1 MNEKDKK
8 PTHYTTG
15 ENGDA
20 VPVYPETAD
29 NTNETVEPKTDS
41 VPLYYITE
49 PSGEVKPVGVNQ
61 EFENE
66 AQEENEPE
74 KISVYD
80 ISETVDLAEN
90 TAEETTDNSEI
101 SEAEEKLNE
110 DKTDSAEITRPEEE
124 AVVNTEVIEDSTKDE
139 VSEEI
144 IQNKTESES
153 AINELATDSTKDETS
168 VETGSVETEEAASTE
183 TEKVVEA
190 ATPEQSTETSRA
202 EDSNKPTEEDLQKV
216 DLKLDQNQE
225 DPNQEQQEVKAAS
238 KLINETAK
246 EKGSKKKKGLAAA
259 LAGALAVVGIG
270 VGYASTGGSDSSEA
284 TQAPSSSSAE
294 ANPGNSTEQASNV
307 LSGITVDGT
316 LKEFDTKEQ
325 TNVITLQDAK
335 DFSSDT
341 TNTPATQSAN
351 EQDPDSPVADYNV
364 KIFDIML
371 NGSPDEIRELL
382 KNLGL
387 GPQELKDR
395 YDRAIEL
402 GTYNEW
408 GDMSEQ
414 AYSHKGWPM
423 GQGMIYGNIDTLNP
437 GIMYNRVWAIAIAN
451 AVEVTGGDIPPAQP
465 RDAAT
470 LAKNRELIESWFGE
484 EGRWTLYF
492 ATDDTLKTSDQPGE
506 VLTGPPNTQFTNP
519 DDLMVVYIDP
529 NNKDTLIL
537 SDSIP
542 TEKLTNIAYTNIYPM
557 PANIGEIIPYGY
569 AGPTSISK
577 FVQNSTS

>member
-1 MNEKDKK
+1 MNEKNKK

-15 ENGDA
+15 ENGEA
-20 VPVYPETAD
+20 VPVYPEKAE

-41 VPLYYITE
+41 APLYYVTG
-49 PSGEVKPVGVNQ
+49 PSGEARPVGVNP
-61 EFENE
+61 EVENG

-74 KISVYD
+74 QSTVHAVT
-80 ISETVDLAEN
+80 ETVDIAEN
-90 TAEETTDNSEI
+90 KAEDTTDNNEI
-101 SEAEEKLNE
+101 SESEEKLNE
-110 DKTDSAEITRPEEE
+110 ENTDSAEISQPEED
-124 AVVNTEVIEDSTKDE
+124 AVFYTEVIE
-139 VSEEI
+139 
-144 IQNKTESES
+144 N
-153 AINELATDSTKDETS
+153 STKDETS
-168 VETGSVETEEAASTE
+168 VETGSVETEKAASTE

-202 EDSNKPTEEDLQKV
+202 EDGNKPTEEDLQTV
-216 DLKLDQNQE
+216 DLYLDQNQE
-225 DPNQEQQEVKAAS
+225 APNQEQQEVKAAS

-259 LAGALAVVGIG
+259 LAGALAVVVGIG
-270 VGYASTGGSDSSEA
+270 VGYASTRDSDSSET

-351 EQDPDSPVADYNV
+351 EQEPGSPVADYNV

-423 GQGMIYGNIDTLNP
+423 GQGIIYGNIDTLNP

-470 LAKNRELIESWFGE
+470 LAKNRELIESWYGE
-484 EGRWTLYF
+484 EGKWTLYF
-492 ATDDTLKTSDQPGE
+492 ATDDTLKVSDETGE
-506 VLTGPPNTQFTNP
+506 VLTGPQFTNP
-519 DDLMVVYIDP
+519 DDLMVIYIDP
-529 NNKDTLIL
+529 SNKDTLIL

-577 FVQNSTS
+577 FVQHSTT

>member
-15 ENGDA
+15 ENGEA
-20 VPVYPETAD
+20 VPVYPETAEK
-29 NTNETVEPKTDS
+29 TSETVEPKTDS
-41 VPLYYITE
+41 
-49 PSGEVKPVGVNQ
+49 
-61 EFENE
+61 
-66 AQEENEPE
+66 A
-74 KISVYD
+74 
-80 ISETVDLAEN
+80 
-90 TAEETTDNSEI
+90 EI
-101 SEAEEKLNE
+101 SQ
-110 DKTDSAEITRPEEE
+110 PEEE
-124 AVVNTEVIEDSTKDE
+124 AVVNAEVIEDSTKDE
-139 VSEEI
+139 
-144 IQNKTESES
+144 T
-153 AINELATDSTKDETS
+153 A

-183 TEKVVEA
+183 TEKVIEA
-190 ATPEQSTETSRA
+190 AAPEQSTETSRA
-202 EDSNKPTEEDLQKV
+202 EDSNKPTEEDLKKV
-216 DLKLDQNQE
+216 DLKLDQNPDDPDQE
-225 DPNQEQQEVKAAS
+225 RQEVKAATTFVEV
-238 KLINETAK
+238 KD
-246 EKGSKKKKGLAAA
+246 EKNKTKMKPWQWLGVGAAA
-259 LAGALAVVGIG
+259 VAAVGGALFG
-270 VGYASTGGSDSSEA
+270 ASKVMDSRE
-284 TQAPSSSSAE
+284 TTKAPSSSSAE

-351 EQDPDSPVADYNV
+351 EQEPGSPVADYNV

-423 GQGMIYGNIDTLNP
+423 GQGIIYGNIDTLNP

-470 LAKNRELIESWFGE
+470 LAKNRELIESWYGE
-484 EGRWTLYF
+484 EGKWTLYF
-492 ATDDTLKTSDQPGE
+492 ATDDTLKVSDETGE
-506 VLTGPPNTQFTNP
+506 VLTGPQFTNP
-519 DDLMVVYIDP
+519 DDLMVIYIDP
-529 NNKDTLIL
+529 SNKDTLIL
-537 SDSIP
+537 SDIIP
-542 TEKLTNIAYTNIYPM
+542 TENLTNIAYSNIQPI

-577 FVQNSTS
+577 YVQHSTS